1 MLTPVRL
8 FKALSD
14 ETRLRCLALIDQQGE
29 RCVCELTSALQLSQ
43 PKISRHLAQLRSA
56 GILLDRRQ
64 GQWVYYQ
71 INPYLPEWAGTILRE
86 TLTACARDPRFNIDP
101 ISSDA
106 QEDAP
111 CCA

>member
-14 ETRLRCLALIDQQGE
+14 ETRLRCLALLGQGE
-29 RCVCELTSALQLSQ
+29 RCVCDLTGALDLPQ
-43 PKISRHLAQLRSA
+43 PKISRHLAQLRGA

-71 INPYLPEWAGTILRE
+71 INPYLPDWASAILRE
-86 TLTACARDPRFNIDP
+86 TLAACARDPRYVEDSTPNEP
-101 ISSDA
+101 
-106 QEDAP
+106 QEDAA